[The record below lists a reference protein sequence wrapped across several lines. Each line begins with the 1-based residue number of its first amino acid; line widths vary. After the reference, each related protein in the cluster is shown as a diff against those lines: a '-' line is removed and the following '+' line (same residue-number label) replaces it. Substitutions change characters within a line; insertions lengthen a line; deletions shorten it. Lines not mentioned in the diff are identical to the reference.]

1 MRKIVFWFLLGV
13 LFTANSVS
21 GYTDDYIFFQNGD
34 NNNGLSSQSVSS
46 IEQDSKGFMWFGT
59 QSGLNRFDGYEF
71 KVYKKQPFNSN
82 SLSNDKIQTL
92 YMDENDVLWIGTY
105 QGLCK
110 FNIKT
115 EIFTRYP
122 YIDGDSTSL
131 SNNVVI
137 SILKDSSG
145 RLWVG
150 TADGLNL
157 FNSEK
162 GSFKHYFYNSGDP
175 NSLSNNVI
183 RAVHEDYEG
192 NIWVGTYGGINR
204 YRDKTDDFISYQ
216 HDNNN
221 PATIASNNVMVIK
234 QVKER
239 ELWLGTWGGG
249 GLSKLDTSTGLST
262 NYSLPDNRTYSLN
275 MQNEDVIYVG
285 TWGGGLIRYNPKEE
299 GSKQYLHVANKTTS
313 ISHNIVYSMFK
324 DKSGVFWIG
333 THGGGLNKMKETDND
348 FQFWTNNPN
357 DPFSINSGRIDEV
370 FIDSK
375 GILWIGTYNG
385 GLNRINVGMD
395 DRVIHYTHDPDQPG
409 TISNDIINDIS
420 EDSRNNLLIATNSG
434 LNRYDPLSDSFERW
448 FSKDSDIPLPDQI
461 VYALQEDTDGTLWV
475 GTYNG
480 GLMHYDYKK
489 DKADYY
495 ANDYADPN
503 SLSDNLVYKIF
514 IDSYNNLW
522 IGTNNGLNLFN
533 RTTGNFI
540 RYIHNENDPYSLT
553 DSCIQTI
560 FEDSNFNLWIG
571 TASGGLN
578 KLDRETGRFSH
589 YMKEDGLPSNKI
601 LGILEDHEGL
611 LWISTASNLTVFTPE
626 DEYFQKVDEDDGIF
640 AKEFAHG
647 FSMGDRGENLYI
659 GTTEGLY
666 KISPGGFSINT
677 YIPPVHLTS
686 FRVFDE
692 EVNYGKSL
700 QEVDEFELSYNDK
713 FIAFEFA
720 SLDFVNPEKNQYAYK
735 LEGFDK
741 EWIYSGNRRYASYT
755 NLPFGKYTFRVMGS
769 NNDGVWN
776 EEGLS
781 LKVIVTTQFWKSW
794 WFYCMLAL
802 PIIIYVIKLQTE
814 INKKRRVEEA
824 LRKSEVRFRTIYEN
838 APVLINAFDENGRF
852 VFWNKQCRKTFGW
865 TIDEINAHYDTLALF
880 YPDPAVHDKVMRII
894 STEPD
899 GRRFTEWHPVT
910 KDGKSLTIM
919 WANFRLPDGM
929 TFNLGYDITA
939 RKQTEEAL
947 RKSEERLGTIL
958 STMNIG
964 LILHNPDRTV
974 AWVNQWVRQMF
985 QHGDPV
991 GRVCYEFFEGKS
1003 SPCDP
1008 CAVRDCFETGG
1019 EINTVESHNQANNH
1033 WYSSIAHPI
1042 KDNTNQVTQVL
1053 ESVMDI
1059 TEHKRA
1065 EEELTKYREHL
1076 EKLVEKR
1083 TEALQKVNIEYA
1095 AANKELKEFAYIVS
1109 HDLKAPLRAISQLT
1123 HWISEDY
1130 SHLFDDDGK
1139 KQMDL
1144 ILQRVKRMYGLID
1157 GILHYSRIGQIREKE
1172 EHLDMNLLV
1181 NEVIDNIAPPDT
1193 VRIIFENKLPVVLK
1207 DSTRMEQIFQNLIG
1221 NAIKFMDKDEGI
1233 IKVGC
1238 ADEGAFW

>member
-1 MRKIVFWFLLGV
+1 MKIIFKITV
-13 LFTANSVS
+13 L
-21 GYTDDYIFFQNGD
+21 IFFINFGLCINLQARNDMKFDHAIKIGSACTSAVIQNRD
-34 NNNGLSSQSVSS
+34 GLIWIGSL
-46 IEQDSKGFMWFGT
+46 T
-59 QSGLNRFDGYEF
+59 GLIKYDGY
-71 KVYKKQPFNSN
+71 KLKYYTSSN
-82 SLSNDKIQTL
+82 STISGEYLT
-92 YMDENDVLWIGTY
+92 
-105 QGLCK
+105 
-110 FNIKT
+110 
-115 EIFTRYP
+115 
-122 YIDGDSTSL
+122 
-131 SNNVVI
+131 
-137 SILKDSSG
+137 SIL
-145 RLWVG
+145 
-150 TADGLNL
+150 
-157 FNSEK
+157 
-162 GSFKHYFYNSGDP
+162 
-175 NSLSNNVI
+175 
-183 RAVHEDYEG
+183 ED
-192 NIWVGTYGGINR
+192 
-204 YRDKTDDFISYQ
+204 
-216 HDNNN
+216 
-221 PATIASNNVMVIK
+221 
-234 QVKER
+234 
-239 ELWLGTWGGG
+239 
-249 GLSKLDTSTGLST
+249 
-262 NYSLPDNRTYSLN
+262 
-275 MQNEDVIYVG
+275 
-285 TWGGGLIRYNPKEE
+285 
-299 GSKQYLHVANKTTS
+299 
-313 ISHNIVYSMFK
+313 
-324 DKSGVFWIG
+324 
-333 THGGGLNKMKETDND
+333 
-348 FQFWTNNPN
+348 
-357 DPFSINSGRIDEV
+357 DE
-370 FIDSK
+370 
-375 GILWIGTYNG
+375 GILWCSSDQ
-385 GLNRINVGMD
+385 GLI
-395 DRVIHYTHDPDQPG
+395 
-409 TISNDIINDIS
+409 
-420 EDSRNNLLIATNSG
+420 
-434 LNRYDPLSDSFERW
+434 
-448 FSKDSDIPLPDQI
+448 
-461 VYALQEDTDGTLWV
+461 
-475 GTYNG
+475 
-480 GLMHYDYKK
+480 
-489 DKADYY
+489 
-495 ANDYADPN
+495 
-503 SLSDNLVYKIF
+503 
-514 IDSYNNLW
+514 
-522 IGTNNGLNLFN
+522 
-533 RTTGNFI
+533 
-540 RYIHNENDPYSLT
+540 
-553 DSCIQTI
+553 
-560 FEDSNFNLWIG
+560 
-571 TASGGLN
+571 
-578 KLDRETGRFSH
+578 
-589 YMKEDGLPSNKI
+589 
-601 LGILEDHEGL
+601 
-611 LWISTASNLTVFTPE
+611 
-626 DEYFQKVDEDDGIF
+626 
-640 AKEFAHG
+640 
-647 FSMGDRGENLYI
+647 
-659 GTTEGLY
+659 
-666 KISPGGFSINT
+666 
-677 YIPPVHLTS
+677 
-686 FRVFDE
+686 
-692 EVNYGKSL
+692 
-700 QEVDEFELSYNDK
+700 K
-713 FIAFEFA
+713 F
-720 SLDFVNPEKNQYAYK
+720 NPENETAK
-735 LEGFDK
+735 L
-741 EWIYSGNRRYASYT
+741 YT
-755 NLPFGKYTFRVMGS
+755 KGS

-781 LKVIVTTQFWKSW
+781 LKVIVTTPFWKSW

-1238 ADEGAFW
+1238 ADEGAFWKFSVSDNGPGIDKRYHDKIFQIFQTLTPRDERESTGIGLTLVKKIIEFYGGSVWVESEAGKGSTFVFTLPKTGRRNQAAKKNIR

>member
-1 MRKIVFWFLLGV
+1 MRKIVFWFLLGI

-46 IEQDSKGFMWFGT
+46 IVQDTRGFMWFGT

-122 YIDGDSTSL
+122 YVDGDSTSL

-357 DPFSINSGRIDEV
+357 DPFSINSGRIDKV

-385 GLNRINVGMD
+385 GLNRINDGM

-434 LNRYDPLSDSFERW
+434 LNRYNPLSDSFERW

-540 RYIHNENDPYSLT
+540 RYFHNENDPYSLT

-720 SLDFVNPEKNQYAYK
+720 SLDFVNPGKNQYAYK
-735 LEGFDK
+735 MEGFDE

-755 NLPFGKYTFRVMGS
+755 NLPFGKYTFRVKGS
-769 NNDGVWN
+769 NNDGIWN
-776 EEGLS
+776 EQGVSVTINMIPPPWRTPWAYLIYLIAASFVIYLIIQQFFQTQKHKFELKTQELDRERVTELQEEILERREVEIQLTQAKEDAEEANKSKSDFIANISHEIRTPMNAIIGYSNMISRESENPKIHTFLETIKRNSNQLLTLINDLLDLSSIEAGVFKVRLDNISLDELIQDTFSTFSYQMQQKNIYFEVGIESGTPEVIQADPHRLRQILYNLVGNALKFTEKGRISVKIRGEMLKEGPGDWAELTIEVSDTGMGISDKDRENIFKAFTQQKGQSSSFGGTGLGLAITRS
-781 LKVIVTTQFWKSW
+781 LTEAMNGTISIESELQKGSVFTVYF
-794 WFYCMLAL
+794 
-802 PIIIYVIKLQTE
+802 PHVHVIKESVSLTE
-814 INKKRRVEEA
+814 G
-824 LRKSEVRFRTIYEN
+824 RKEKGKS
-838 APVLINAFDENGRF
+838 VLINTGDLSGDNSQFSG
-852 VFWNKQCRKTFGW
+852 
-865 TIDEINAHYDTLALF
+865 
-880 YPDPAVHDKVMRII
+880 KV
-894 STEPD
+894 
-899 GRRFTEWHPVT
+899 
-910 KDGKSLTIM
+910 
-919 WANFRLPDGM
+919 
-929 TFNLGYDITA
+929 
-939 RKQTEEAL
+939 L
-947 RKSEERLGTIL
+947 RKDELLVWFNQHAYPWWDRISHSLFVEDWRDFASEIL
-958 STMNIG
+958 AKG
-964 LILHNPDRTV
+964 DE
-974 AWVNQWVRQMF
+974 F
-985 QHGDPV
+985 QSEDLLW
-991 GRVCYEFFEGKS
+991 Y
-1003 SPCDP
+1003 
-1008 CAVRDCFETGG
+1008 G
-1019 EINTVESHNQANNH
+1019 EQ
-1033 WYSSIAHPI
+1033 
-1042 KDNTNQVTQVL
+1042 
-1053 ESVMDI
+1053 
-1059 TEHKRA
+1059 
-1065 EEELTKYREHL
+1065 L
-1076 EKLVEKR
+1076 EK
-1083 TEALQKVNIEYA
+1083 NISNFNIA
-1095 AANKELKEFAYIVS
+1095 SLKDV
-1109 HDLKAPLRAISQLT
+1109 ISN
-1123 HWISEDY
+1123 
-1130 SHLFDDDGK
+1130 FP
-1139 KQMDL
+1139 DL
-1144 ILQRVKRMYGLID
+1144 IEA
-1157 GILHYSRIGQIREKE
+1157 IRG
-1172 EHLDMNLLV
+1172 
-1181 NEVIDNIAPPDT
+1181 
-1193 VRIIFENKLPVVLK
+1193 
-1207 DSTRMEQIFQNLIG
+1207 S
-1221 NAIKFMDKDEGI
+1221 
-1233 IKVGC
+1233 
-1238 ADEGAFW
+1238 